1 MVGKNSERE
10 SKKDESS
17 ESTKNEN
24 NKRESMKDES
34 GESESTS
41 KKSENS
47 ENSEN
52 SKSASTK
59 GEDQGGV
66 YGADSRI
73 SENIEDNIS
82 RVKALFQDWGDIVER
97 RFEVRRA
104 ECCNMTGVAGA
115 IYVVYIDGLCDNNLI
130 EDTII
135 KPVTWE
141 WRKENDICLWEAMDR
156 FETQSADI
164 KAEDDFKNAI
174 FSVLKGD
181 TAVFVSD
188 AAKAFIV
195 SSKKL
200 PVRGVE
206 ESSTEGG
213 MRGPRDSFN
222 ESIRTSTA
230 LIRRRIKDTRLK
242 LIQDTIGVRSRTEYG
257 IMYIDDIAKKDL
269 VENIK
274 NRMAE
279 YEIDA
284 IFDSGMAEHL
294 MEKKWYRPFPVFQA
308 TTRPDKAAA
317 ALADGRV
324 VILFDNSPEVIIAP
338 ATINTLFQTADD
350 YYNRWPVATFARII
364 RYLAALIAVGLPG
377 FYIAVT
383 CYHREVIP
391 DKLLYAIAVARSQL
405 SFPIVLEVL
414 IMELL
419 FELLR
424 EAGIRLPSQL
434 GNTIGVVGGLIV
446 GQAAVEAGIVSTIVV
461 IVVALT
467 AIASFA
473 IPNEAF
479 ASVFRLLKFLTILA
493 AAFFGLYG
501 FLLVMLVLIYHLAS
515 LNSFGIPYMSPIVT
529 CGYEEDGMEDFIL
542 RKPIKKFIYRP
553 AWANHQER
561 RRLKKKQNRKK
572 ESN

>member
-1 MVGKNSERE
+1 MERLGKDRDAE
-10 SKKDESS
+10 
-17 ESTKNEN
+17 
-24 NKRESMKDES
+24 
-34 GESESTS
+34 
-41 KKSENS
+41 
-47 ENSEN
+47 
-52 SKSASTK
+52 
-59 GEDQGGV
+59 GGI
-66 YGADSRI
+66 YSADSRI
-73 SENIEDNIS
+73 DKDIDANIS
-82 RVKALFQDWGDIVER
+82 RVKSLFADWGDIVER
-97 RFEVRRA
+97 RFTVRRTGMDVYA
-104 ECCNMTGVAGA
+104 EDTTGSADETSASVGA
-115 IYVVYIDGLCDNNLI
+115 IYVVYIDGLCDNGLI

-141 WRKENDICLWEAMDR
+141 WRHEHGSSLWEAMDS

-164 KAEDDFKNAI
+164 KAENDFKNVM
-174 FSVLKGD
+174 FSILKGD

-188 AAKAFIV
+188 ADQAFVV

-242 LIQDTIGVRSRTEYG
+242 LIQNTIGVRSRTEYG
-257 IMYIDDIAKKDL
+257 IMYIEDIADKKL
-269 VENIK
+269 VEQVK
-274 NRMAE
+274 ERMNE

-294 MEKKWYRPFPVFQA
+294 MEKKWYRPFPVFQS

-324 VILFDNSPEVIIAP
+324 VIVFDNSPEVLIAP

-364 RYLAALIAVGLPG
+364 RYIAAFIAVGLPG

-391 DKLLYAIAVARSQL
+391 DKLLYAIAVARNQL

-473 IPNEAF
+473 MPKEAF

-501 FLLVMLVLIYHLAS
+501 FLLVMLLLIYHLAG
-515 LNSFGIPYMSPIVT
+515 LNSFGVPYMAPVVT
-529 CGYEEDGMEDFIL
+529 CGYAEDGMEDFVI
-542 RKPIKKFIYRP
+542 RKPIKKIIFRP
-553 AWANHQER
+553 AWANHRER
-561 RRLKKKQNRKK
+561 RRLRKK
-572 ESN
+572 

>member
-1 MVGKNSERE
+1 
-10 SKKDESS
+10 
-17 ESTKNEN
+17 
-24 NKRESMKDES
+24 
-34 GESESTS
+34 
-41 KKSENS
+41 
-47 ENSEN
+47 
-52 SKSASTK
+52 
-59 GEDQGGV
+59 
-66 YGADSRI
+66 
-73 SENIEDNIS
+73 
-82 RVKALFQDWGDIVER
+82 
-97 RFEVRRA
+97 
-104 ECCNMTGVAGA
+104 MTGVAGA

-164 KAEDDFKNAI
+164 KAEDDFKNVI

-257 IMYIDDIAKKDL
+257 IMYIDDIAKKGL

-294 MEKKWYRPFPVFQA
+294 MEKKMVSSVSCFS
-308 TTRPDKAAA
+308 
-317 ALADGRV
+317 G
-324 VILFDNSPEVIIAP
+324 DNK
-338 ATINTLFQTADD
+338 T
-350 YYNRWPVATFARII
+350 
-364 RYLAALIAVGLPG
+364 G
-377 FYIAVT
+377 
-383 CYHREVIP
+383 
-391 DKLLYAIAVARSQL
+391 
-405 SFPIVLEVL
+405 
-414 IMELL
+414 
-419 FELLR
+419 
-424 EAGIRLPSQL
+424 
-434 GNTIGVVGGLIV
+434 
-446 GQAAVEAGIVSTIVV
+446 
-461 IVVALT
+461 
-467 AIASFA
+467 
-473 IPNEAF
+473 
-479 ASVFRLLKFLTILA
+479 
-493 AAFFGLYG
+493 
-501 FLLVMLVLIYHLAS
+501 
-515 LNSFGIPYMSPIVT
+515 
-529 CGYEEDGMEDFIL
+529 
-542 RKPIKKFIYRP
+542 
-553 AWANHQER
+553 
-561 RRLKKKQNRKK
+561 
-572 ESN
+572 